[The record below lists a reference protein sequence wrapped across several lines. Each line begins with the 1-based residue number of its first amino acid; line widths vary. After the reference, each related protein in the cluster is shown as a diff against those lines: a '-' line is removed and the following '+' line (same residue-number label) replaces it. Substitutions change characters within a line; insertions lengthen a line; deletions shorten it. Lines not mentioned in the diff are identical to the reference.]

1 MNDLF
6 DLGETL
12 RAARERRGLSQAEV
26 AEATRIKVHI
36 IDSIEKN
43 DFSRISVPL
52 YGKGFVKLYAEHV
65 GLDPAPLVRKY
76 LEGHARSI
84 QPSLQ
89 TQPPA
94 GTSGAPLPAKRPAS
108 TFSPPRFQN
117 LHIQDFVLDISSAF
131 RQGREQVLSWLLRLS
146 RNVAGARRGFA
157 YARTRRTVFFS
168 DDWRPY
174 LFAGIGIVVVL
185 GMLAFGIARLLR
197 SAPAAGTGAA
207 TGRQVLRLAEEPPAP
222 YLKTKAP

>member
-12 RAARERRGLSQAEV
+12 RAARERRGLSQVEV

-36 IDSIEKN
+36 IDAIEKN

-76 LEGHARSI
+76 LEGHARSV

-89 TQPPA
+89 AQPPA
-94 GTSGAPLPAKRPAS
+94 GASGAPLPARRPAS
-108 TFSPPRFQN
+108 TLSPPRFQN
-117 LHIQDFVLDISSAF
+117 LHIQDIVLDISSAF
-131 RQGREQVLSWLLRLS
+131 RQGREQVFAWVLRFS
-146 RNVAGARRGFA
+146 RNIAGARRGFA
-157 YARTRRTVFFS
+157 YARTRRTVLFP
-168 DDWRPY
+168 DGWRPY
-174 LFAGIGIVVVL
+174 LVAGIGIVAVL
-185 GMLAFGIARLLR
+185 GMLVFGIARLLR
-197 SAPAAGTGAA
+197 SASAEAGTPS
-207 TGRQVLRLAEEPPAP
+207 GRPLLRLAEEPPAP